1 MLSCRNSIF
10 DCFHEKFKDTT
21 MNFCKLTSVV
31 AAVTVSAALGSMTAL
46 ADDDERAKCSI
57 ATAFV
62 YQSTDFRLPV
72 IDVYGSG
79 FGEKRRH
86 PKVQLAGV
94 EVGAF
99 VVESSDTRVVLA
111 FDPASTAA
119 LELFQAIPGPTDG
132 KVDEAYPYVAHFQLS
147 IKPRGKK
154 QSACAPITITSGVQT
169 ASGPNDQIDQAGRA
183 SGLLGEIV
191 HIILMQ

>member
-1 MLSCRNSIF
+1 M
-10 DCFHEKFKDTT
+10 K
-21 MNFCKLTSVV
+21 FCKLTSVV
-31 AAVTVSAALGSMTAL
+31 AAITVFAALGSMPAL
-46 ADDDERAKCSI
+46 ADDDERAECSI
-57 ATAFV
+57 ASAFV

-86 PKVQLAGV
+86 PKVQLGGV
-94 EVGAF
+94 DVGAF
-99 VVESSDTRVVLA
+99 IVESSDTRVVLA

-154 QSACAPITITSGVQT
+154 KSACAPITI
-169 ASGPNDQIDQAGRA
+169 A
-183 SGLLGEIV
+183 SGLRMVEGTSDLDGSGKTPGSLGSWGPT
-191 HIILMQ
+191 LP